1 MITPHE
7 LLLVLVLPL
16 VASSLIAMLG
26 RRFRVA
32 GPLAIGVGFLLGYG
46 LIGMPR
52 LPPGD
57 GSDWLFWVA
66 VPITLSGAA
75 AAFVKPVGSLFFGAM
90 AGLVVYAVARPL
102 VPGAISSAYAIE
114 AAGVAALA
122 GIVLCAGLRYAETRL
137 SPFAVM
143 TALWMTLSG
152 SAVIVMSSNFRIGGL
167 YGIAA
172 AAAVAGVALAR
183 PTSVGAAVAVAVS
196 LWIGSLACGRLY
208 PDPGVTW
215 VNVAVLLSAPLLLTI
230 SAALPIKRRWLRTAI
245 GLAAV
250 ALAVASVTVPTA
262 LAAKHAAEDDP
273 YAAMN

>member
-1 MITPHE
+1 
-7 LLLVLVLPL
+7 
-16 VASSLIAMLG
+16 
-26 RRFRVA
+26 
-32 GPLAIGVGFLLGYG
+32 IGVGFLLGYG

-66 VPITLSGAA
+66 IPITLLGVA
-75 AAFVKPVGSLFFGAM
+75 AAFLKPAGSLFFGAM
-90 AGLVVYAVARPL
+90 AGLAVFAVARPL
-102 VPGAISSAYAIE
+102 LPGAISSAYAIE
-114 AAGVAALA
+114 AASVAALA
-122 GIVLCAGLRYAETRL
+122 GIVLCAGLRYAESRL
-137 SPFAVM
+137 SPVAVM
-143 TALWMTLSG
+143 IALWMVLSG
-152 SAVIVMSSNFRIGGL
+152 CAVIVMSSNFRIGGL

-183 PTSVGAAVAVAVS
+183 PSSVGAVVAVAVS

-215 VNVAVLLSAPLLLTI
+215 INVTVLLSGPLLLPI
-230 SAALPIKRRWLRTAI
+230 SAALPIKRRWLRAAI

-250 ALAVASVTVPTA
+250 ALAVASVTMPTA

-273 YAAMN
+273 YAAMD